1 MTEPIQSNIEAYTEG
16 IVVAC
21 RRPDGRW
28 LFIRRSATVRRPLR
42 VCFPGGWIEAGESQ
56 AEAVVRE
63 MREELHA
70 DVVPVRCVWQHL
82 FGDPPRTLWGWL
94 AELTSATPAPNPT
107 WKSTKSSGSR
117 LTRPLST
124 PISCRTPMP
133 SSMPCS
139 MRCANRGEAL
149 SPAVDARQL
158 VRSASR

>member
-1 MTEPIQSNIEAYTEG
+1 MTQPMQGNIEAYTEG

-63 MREELHA
+63 MHEELNIN
-70 DVVPVRCVWQHL
+70 VVPVHCVWQHL

-94 AELTSATPAPNPT
+94 GNSRPRHPHLTRL
-107 WKSTKSSGSR
+107 KSTKSSGSR
-117 LTRPLST
+117 LMRPSIT
-124 PISCRTPMP
+124 PMSCRTPIP
-133 SSMPCS
+133 SLMPCS
-139 MRCANRGEAL
+139 MRCANKREAL
-149 SPAVDARQL
+149 SPVSNARQS
-158 VRSASR
+158 VRSASL

>member
-1 MTEPIQSNIEAYTEG
+1 MTQPIQGRIEAYTEG

-70 DVVPVRCVWQHL
+70 DAVPVRCVWQHL
-82 FGDPPRTLWGWL
+82 FGEPPRTLWG
-94 AELTSATPAPNPT
+94 
-107 WKSTKSSGSR
+107 
-117 LTRPLST
+117 
-124 PISCRTPMP
+124 
-133 SSMPCS
+133 
-139 MRCANRGEAL
+139 
-149 SPAVDARQL
+149 
-158 VRSASR
+158 